1 MEMHPEYIRDMHN
14 HYMILKGN
22 TEDKQNY
29 TAKMLMNNSVP
40 GIIQTE
46 LRYLDS
52 LDLYYYDITSKKTI
66 KSIYDGK
73 PIDYVI
79 TKNLVKEVLQ
89 IIENSQEYLLI
100 EHDFIITPEFIFL
113 DNNNQVGLC
122 YMPGF
127 SNNIL
132 EQLSY
137 LFEYLMNKID
147 YKDELAVRLIYAL
160 YKESK
165 DVECTFYKLYEVME
179 QTHVKPDIEKKKTRK
194 EDINHIKD
202 EGLEA
207 KIIDFSS
214 ANEELL
220 IRKNTFKREF
230 QPISSKN
237 LINKVINNINSLK
250 NKVGNESYRHEN
262 TENPMNNNGYKNNID
277 YKNNIKN
284 IDNRNNKIHKTNKST
299 KTNIQNRCNPSNNNS
314 AARINPKKTKITSA
328 NYHIKGEIDK
338 SEVINEKEL
347 LYFST
352 SSYIKAGSSILI
364 GIVMLVITY
373 FSGIINNAL
382 GSGVDS
388 VKLFACFLM
397 VICVEIY
404 IMSKIFDPNNRIT
417 KMVTVL
423 EYITEDKCMDFD
435 KNENVFK
442 NESVDKKENREVD
455 SSIINNQ
462 SIKFEDD
469 SISNVGNLNA
479 HNRDKEDNT
488 QILWNDY
495 MGGEEETQILTYLN
509 KPKYFHLTPIKTK
522 INSKEKSTKVK
533 VLEYPF
539 YIGKSI
545 ENVNMVIE
553 DKSISRKHGVITCME
568 NTVQYTDLDSTNGTF
583 INGIKLEGNKA
594 YTLSPYDEI
603 SFANLKYLWEEL
615 EEE

>member
-113 DNNNQVGLC
+113 DNNNKVGLC

-165 DVECTFYKLYEVME
+165 DVECTFYKLHEVME
-179 QTHVKPDIEKKKTRK
+179 QTHVKADIEKKKTRK

-284 IDNRNNKIHKTNKST
+284 IDNRNNKIHKTYKST
-299 KTNIQNRCNPSNNNS
+299 KTIIQNRCNPSNNNS